1 MFNFLKKDTN
11 KKEIDVENNIANG
24 RVKRN
29 TDDYDDDLNP
39 ILEKASNEQL
49 QPLVEIITGAFS
61 NFLEIEEAYKAHHPN
76 HVMYADLIAS
86 ELRTFGG
93 IFLLISLGVM
103 LALRIMKSYVIPQ
116 SY

>member
-1 MFNFLKKDTN
+1 MYDRQCVYRFMKCLFLCCCRVN
-11 KKEIDVENNIANG
+11 SLHCSIDVENNIANG

-76 HVMYADLIAS
+76 HVM
-86 ELRTFGG
+86 
-93 IFLLISLGVM
+93 
-103 LALRIMKSYVIPQ
+103 KSI
-116 SY
+116 

>member
-61 NFLEIEEAYKAHHPN
+61 NFLEIEEAYKQVVEKVCN
-76 HVMYADLIAS
+76 RGVS
-86 ELRTFGG
+86 
-93 IFLLISLGVM
+93 ISILF
-103 LALRIMKSYVIPQ
+103 A
-116 SY
+116 